1 MQRNHTLINSN
12 NNKLKIH
19 TTHHIRRVYPSHNL
33 RHLSQAST
41 YHQTRPVPV
50 QCCTTRHVKLPSPK
64 THPIPEEKAFT
75 RHVGLGRK
83 MKRKL
88 SWQASTWSKA
98 PTGVKYS
105 PCLDRL
111 VQCQIYSKIEHR
123 SSSKTKL
130 VISSCSSSRLT
141 QRCHTIF
148 RQSPANSRLALPPR
162 RQGKRLRNAR
172 E

>member
-1 MQRNHTLINSN
+1 MQHNHTLINSS

-19 TTHHIRRVYPSHNL
+19 TTHHIRRVYPSRNL
-33 RHLSQAST
+33 RHLSQVST

-50 QCCTTRHVKLPSPK
+50 QCCTTKRVKLLSPK
-64 THPIPEEKAFT
+64 TRLILGEKAFT
-75 RHVGLGRK
+75 QHVGLGLK
-83 MKRKL
+83 MKRRL

-105 PCLDRL
+105 PCLDLL
-111 VQCQIYSKIEHR
+111 VQCLIYSKIEHR

-148 RQSPANSRLALPPR
+148 RQLPAN
-162 RQGKRLRNAR
+162 
-172 E
+172 